1 MVKYAV
7 LGAVLVAVAA
17 CQDSTSPRP
26 TAAAMPS
33 GISAAQGAATNDY
46 IVVLRDDES
55 DPGGTADALVKV
67 HGGSL
72 THVYRTALKGFA
84 VQNLPDAAVEA
95 LQRNPRVARVER
107 DGIVTA
113 DGQQTPTPS
122 WGLDRI
128 DAPGALDNIYNY
140 PNDGSGVTAYIVDTG
155 INPTSSDFDGR
166 ILAGADFIDGGTPD
180 DCHGHGTHVAGTVG
194 GTKYGVAKN
203 VKIVAVRV
211 LNCAGS
217 GSTSGVIAGVD
228 WVANST
234 NRPAVANMSL
244 GGGASAS
251 LNQAV
256 AGAVA
261 SGVTFAVAAGNSAA
275 DACNSSPSGEPTAI
289 TVGATTISDAL
300 ASYSN
305 WGTCVDINAPG
316 SSITSDW
323 IGSATATA
331 TISGTSMASPHVAG
345 GAALYL
351 SANPTATPAQVVSA
365 LTTNATL
372 GKLPN
377 LPAGTPNKLLYV
389 GFIGGG
395 GPPPPPP
402 PAGPVAGL
410 SKSCSGFTC
419 TFTSTST
426 GTIDSYLWD
435 FGGGDTRSGSGPPGQ
450 QSKTYGARQS
460 GTVRLTVTNTNGS
473 STATLS
479 VSCNPKKCL

>member
-33 GISAAQGAATNDY
+33 GMSAAQGAATNDY

-95 LQRNPRVARVER
+95 LRRDPQVARVER

-113 DGQQTPTPS
+113 DGQQAPTPS

-128 DAPGALDNIYNY
+128 DAAAGLDNSYTY

-155 INPTSSDFDGR
+155 INPTSSDFTGR
-166 ILAGADFIDGGTPD
+166 ILTGVDFIDGGTPD

-194 GTKYGVAKN
+194 GTTYGVAKN

-228 WVANST
+228 WVAANA
-234 NRPAVANMSL
+234 NKPAVANMSL

-256 AGAVA
+256 ASAVA
-261 SGVTFAVAAGNSAA
+261 SGVTFAVAAGNSGAN
-275 DACNSSPSGEPTAI
+275 ACNYSPAGEPSAI
-289 TVGATTISDAL
+289 TVGATTTADLL

-305 WGTCVDINAPG
+305 FGTCVDINAPG
-316 SSITSDW
+316 SGITSDW
-323 IGSATATA
+323 IGSATATN

-351 SANPTATPAQVVSA
+351 SANPTATPAQVVGA
-365 LTTNATL
+365 LTTNATS
-372 GKLPN
+372 GKLTN

-389 GFIGGG
+389 GSTSGGG
-395 GPPPPPP
+395 GDPQPS
-402 PAGPVAGL
+402 APVAGL

-426 GTIDSYLWD
+426 GTITDYVWD
-435 FGGGDTRSGSGPPGQ
+435 FGGGDVRTTSDP
-450 QSKTYGARQS
+450 QSKTYGPRQS
-460 GTVRLTVTNTNGS
+460 GTVKLTVSNDTGS
-473 STATLS
+473 SSATQS
-479 VSCNPKKCL
+479 VNCNPRKCQ